1 MGAVSSQTWRW
12 LGIISCAWCLAIA
25 ASGRCVANMQ
35 ERVDAKA
42 AASTD
47 SRPGANPAQSASG
60 TETAPAKAAPPPSQ
74 PSMVADAS
82 SVPGASP
89 SLRDF
94 INLASREVQ
103 HYIEAFAD
111 LTADETRATQLFD
124 EHGLAAT
131 RRSTQSAL
139 VVYRLRNDP
148 RDVVEY
154 REVISIDGHEV
165 KGHAARA
172 AKVWRKVAQ
181 AHSPREEIKRITAD
195 SERYDLGLAE
205 TGLTLFEGLPLRQRC
220 AGDFTFR
227 EVRKET
233 AGERPMRVF
242 AYRQVHPCGA
252 VAYQFVLPG
261 RLADSPLL
269 HAGELALDAETGQIV
284 HEERNIYAGDLDE
297 KPIRVA
303 HIAMGYGGSPFG
315 IMVPKTIVLETFLPR
330 EDLRGTSTS
339 FQLYAR
345 MVQTYGPFSRFEVSA
360 REKVS
365 VPRP

>member
-1 MGAVSSQTWRW
+1 M
-12 LGIISCAWCLAIA
+12 
-25 ASGRCVANMQ
+25 
-35 ERVDAKA
+35 
-42 AASTD
+42 
-47 SRPGANPAQSASG
+47 
-60 TETAPAKAAPPPSQ
+60 
-74 PSMVADAS
+74 
-82 SVPGASP
+82 
-89 SLRDF
+89 
-94 INLASREVQ
+94 Q

-111 LTADETRATQLFD
+111 LTADETRATQIFD

-131 RRSTQSAL
+131 RRSTQSAF

-172 AKVWRKVAQ
+172 AKVWREVAE
-181 AHSPREEIKRITAD
+181 AHSPREEVKRITAD

-227 EVRKET
+227 EMRKET
-233 AGERPMRVF
+233 AGDRPVRVF

-269 HAGELALDAETGQIV
+269 HAGELALDAETGQVV
-284 HEERNIYAGDLDE
+284 HEERNIYAGNLDE
-297 KPIRVA
+297 KPVRVA

-315 IMVPKTIVLETFLPR
+315 ILVPKTIVLETFLPR
-330 EDLRGTSTS
+330 EDVSGLGTS

-345 MVQTYGPFSRFEVSA
+345 MVQTYGPFSRFEVSVG
-360 REKVS
+360 EKVS
-365 VPRP
+365 APRP

>member
-1 MGAVSSQTWRW
+1 
-12 LGIISCAWCLAIA
+12 
-25 ASGRCVANMQ
+25 
-35 ERVDAKA
+35 
-42 AASTD
+42 
-47 SRPGANPAQSASG
+47 
-60 TETAPAKAAPPPSQ
+60 
-74 PSMVADAS
+74 MVPDAS
-82 SVPGASP
+82 SVSGSSP

-111 LTADETRATQLFD
+111 LTADETRATQIFD

-131 RRSTQSAL
+131 GRSTQSAF

-172 AKVWRKVAQ
+172 AKVWREVAE

-227 EVRKET
+227 EMRKET
-233 AGERPMRVF
+233 AGDRPVRVF

-261 RLADSPLL
+261 RLADSPLH

-284 HEERNIYAGDLDE
+284 HEERNIYAGNLDE
-297 KPIRVA
+297 KPVRVA

-315 IMVPKTIVLETFLPR
+315 ILVPKTIVLETFLPR
-330 EDLRGTSTS
+330 EDVSGLSTS

-345 MVQTYGPFSRFEVSA
+345 MVQTYGPFSRFEVSVG
-360 REKVS
+360 EKVS
-365 VPRP
+365 APRP